1 MGLTLWFA
9 IYLLSRS
16 RANPIAFRAI
26 VALAA
31 MAFYYNYVLNALI
44 TGQAEKSPVRLF
56 AQTIALIAWHDLTIY
71 LLNVEQRRKRYILAR
86 GIVLFSVVIIVLIF
100 TSPPALP
107 CDPTFICPTSMSYP
121 GLIVA
126 LFIAFVFCMILYN
139 LWLIRKA
146 EGLRFNMVLYL
157 AILTGVGPVSSGII
171 GTLLDVNVPRLLPN
185 LIILVALILLAYS
198 VARERTFV
206 THHIST
212 YDLPVTLITITVTAI
227 AYVLI
232 GRKLDLSGTDLVLMA
247 VLAVFSHSAYD
258 LVRDFLD
265 QLFHRQER
273 QMRQELDS
281 LGREVTTSESLQR
294 YLSRGLAILCK
305 NLNASCGFIATRQ
318 KDQYTVVA
326 SLHSL
331 PVGKT
336 FPSRE
341 ADLVGY
347 AQPNSAR
354 FPGITWLV
362 PGYAGDEQC
371 AVIGL
376 GQRKDK
382 VPYDEDDLYWLED
395 IAHEIGRIV
404 HFKLQPELRAAQGIQ
419 AVDAMHEMETNP
431 SIDQGGLLSA
441 LAYKPDL
448 ELVQYIE
455 DGYQHLNDYD
465 ALGRSP
471 LVELFG
477 IISTDHLE
485 CGKQMHDKLIKILE
499 KLRPTGQPPSE
510 PLPREWYAYTILY
523 DSYVMDRLSRD
534 IMGKLYIGEGT
545 YYRLRRQALRGIT
558 RAVVEMGVV
567 A

>member
-1 MGLTLWFA
+1 
-9 IYLLSRS
+9 
-16 RANPIAFRAI
+16 
-26 VALAA
+26 
-31 MAFYYNYVLNALI
+31 
-44 TGQAEKSPVRLF
+44 
-56 AQTIALIAWHDLTIY
+56 
-71 LLNVEQRRKRYILAR
+71 
-86 GIVLFSVVIIVLIF
+86 
-100 TSPPALP
+100 
-107 CDPTFICPTSMSYP
+107 MSYP

-318 KDQYTVVA
+318 KDQTLRCLLA
-326 SLHSL
+326 SCRLARL
-331 PVGKT
+331 
-336 FPSRE
+336 FPQE
-341 ADLVGY
+341 NELVG
-347 AQPNSAR
+347 
-354 FPGITWLV
+354 
-362 PGYAGDEQC
+362 
-371 AVIGL
+371 
-376 GQRKDK
+376 
-382 VPYDEDDLYWLED
+382 
-395 IAHEIGRIV
+395 
-404 HFKLQPELRAAQGIQ
+404 
-419 AVDAMHEMETNP
+419 
-431 SIDQGGLLSA
+431 
-441 LAYKPDL
+441 
-448 ELVQYIE
+448 
-455 DGYQHLNDYD
+455 
-465 ALGRSP
+465 
-471 LVELFG
+471 
-477 IISTDHLE
+477 
-485 CGKQMHDKLIKILE
+485 
-499 KLRPTGQPPSE
+499 
-510 PLPREWYAYTILY
+510 
-523 DSYVMDRLSRD
+523 
-534 IMGKLYIGEGT
+534 
-545 YYRLRRQALRGIT
+545 
-558 RAVVEMGVV
+558 
-567 A
+567 